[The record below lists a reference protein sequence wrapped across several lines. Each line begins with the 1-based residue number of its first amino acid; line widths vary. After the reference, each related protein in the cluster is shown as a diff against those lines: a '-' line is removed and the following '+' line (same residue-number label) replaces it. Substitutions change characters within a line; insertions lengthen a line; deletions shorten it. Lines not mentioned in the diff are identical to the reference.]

1 MQSAGKRSRQRQ
13 HPKYVKSR
21 KMIVMKFGGTSV
33 ANFEAI
39 TRTIS
44 IVESKLDCRPVV
56 VVSALSKVTDS
67 LYRISDAAA
76 AKKSAETSEL
86 LSALRTRHTG
96 LASELLKDSPV
107 LLADALASVN
117 SLCDELD
124 GMANAV
130 CALGELSDRN
140 KAIIISFGERLS
152 SVIICFAMNAKGIRT
167 NLIDARKMM
176 ITSDAYLKG
185 EPVEAEI
192 CARVPAMI
200 EEACKGMDA
209 VITQGF
215 IGSNIKGEPTV
226 LGRGGSDYSA
236 SLIGMATG
244 AEQIEIWTDVDGV
257 RTADPRKVE
266 NTLSLE
272 RISFEE
278 AAEMAHFGAKVLHPL
293 TIEPAVKK
301 NIPIYVLNSMNP
313 AGKGTAILRSELIE
327 DGVKSVSYK
336 ENIRVINI
344 FSMKM
349 INTSGFLR
357 RVFEIFSENKVS
369 VDLISTSEANISVT
383 VDSSEK
389 IDRVVEELSAFADVI
404 VDDDKSQVSV
414 IGKNIV
420 RLNGMLKK
428 TFTPLRRCNVYMI
441 SQGASFVNISFVV
454 DREELTDVVREL
466 HRHLFEHP
474 EELETF

>member
-1 MQSAGKRSRQRQ
+1 
-13 HPKYVKSR
+13 
-21 KMIVMKFGGTSV
+21 MKFGGTSV

-39 TRTIS
+39 TRTIF
-44 IVESKLDCRPVV
+44 IIGGKLDQKPVV
-56 VVSALSKVTDS
+56 VVSALSKVTDL

-76 AKKSAETSEL
+76 SKDSSLTKDLLAELRQRHVGLACEL
-86 LSALRTRHTG
+86 LEQNPVQKESAVTR
-96 LASELLKDSPV
+96 
-107 LLADALASVN
+107 VN
-117 SLCDELD
+117 AICDELD
-124 GMANAV
+124 ALANAV
-130 CALGELSDRN
+130 CAVGELSDRN
-140 KAIIISFGERLS
+140 KAIIISNGELLS
-152 SVIICFAMNAKGIRT
+152 STIICFAMNAKGIRT
-167 NLIDARKMM
+167 NWIDARKMM
-176 ITSDAYLKG
+176 VTNDAYLKG
-185 EPVEAEI
+185 EPIESEI
-192 CARVPAMI
+192 EKRVP
-200 EEACKGMDA
+200 EAIAEAYKGMDA

-215 IGSNIKGEPTV
+215 IATNLKGEQTV

-236 SLIGMATG
+236 SLIGMSVD
-244 AEQIEIWTDVDGV
+244 AERIEIWTDVDGV
-257 RTADPRKVE
+257 RTADPRKVQ
-266 NTLSLE
+266 NTKYLE
-272 RISFEE
+272 KISFEE

-313 AGKGTAILRSELIE
+313 SGKGTAILRNEFIE
-327 DGVKSVSYK
+327 DGVKSVSFK

-344 FSMKM
+344 FSMRM

-383 VDSSEK
+383 VDASQK
-389 IDRVVEELSAFADVI
+389 IDAVVSELSEFAEVI

-420 RLNGMLKK
+420 KLNGMLKK
-428 TFTPLRRCNVYMI
+428 TFAPLKKCNVYMI

-454 DREELTDVVREL
+454 DREELTEVVQSL
-466 HRHLFEHP
+466 HHHLFECP